1 MRQHI
6 EDDIKWPEDPKYKYY
21 ILPQREACTFKGG
34 FWEFIPPKFHGYCH
48 AIIERPHEVCGKAWL
63 YDAAVDKWY
72 PGNGSA
78 CTLDA
83 GHDGPCMMELG
94 EAE

>member
-1 MRQHI
+1 MKQHI
-6 EDDIKWPEDPKYKYY
+6 EFDIEWPEEENEPMWYVAPSTASCMHT
-21 ILPQREACTFKGG
+21 LG
-34 FWEFIPPKFHGYCH
+34 FFGRHPDRSGCH
-48 AIIERPHEVCGKAWL
+48 IIIERPHEVCGKAWL

-83 GHDGPCMMELG
+83 VHDGPCMMELG